1 VTTTRKQP
9 AERIIEAITWA
20 SVVIWL
26 GFTLIAHIL
35 NYVWLVV
42 MVLSV
47 ILLSSA
53 IYQRSRDWE
62 TSLSIW
68 VFGIWMAVFAV
79 LETVSEMIAVINGG
93 SGLEIDLWVYLGVA
107 LVSMGVAAIFR
118 MVTPSTASQL
128 GISARRPTDYESDRA
143 RDYAPRRVDQDLS
156 SAWMPQAQDAVQY
169 GDSRSRRTSRPP
181 AYSSDTDRGSDT
193 RARDVARR
201 ADDPFDRAPQFDT
214 GYGEYGEYRDPRA
227 PYDEPM
233 RDAAGYYAEPPPR
246 DSRRARR
253 VDDAPEPGWGARSY
267 DRPTQERPYEG
278 ERLSRQRGRGRSQP
292 QRSQRRSR
300 RAAPSQGSDLESR
313 VEDII
318 KRSRAQR
325 SDTPSSDELPY

>member
-42 MVLSV
+42 LVLAV

-68 VFGIWMAVFAV
+68 VFGIWMAVFSV
-79 LETVSEMIAVINGG
+79 LEAVSEIIAAINGG
-93 SGLEIDLWVYLGVA
+93 SGLEIDLWVDLGVA

-128 GISARRPTDYESDRA
+128 GISSRRPTDYDSDRG

-156 SAWMPQAQDAVQY
+156 SAWMPQAQNAAQY
-169 GDSRSRRTSRPP
+169 GDSRSRRTNRAPDYGP
-181 AYSSDTDRGSDT
+181 DYDRGSGA
-193 RARDVARR
+193 RARDIARQT
-201 ADDPFDRAPQFDT
+201 DDPFDRAPQFET
-214 GYGEYGEYRDPRA
+214 GYGEYGEYRDTRA
-227 PYDEPM
+227 RYDEPG
-233 RDAAGYYAEPPPR
+233 DSGYYAEPPPR
-246 DSRRARR
+246 DARRARR
-253 VDDAPEPGWGARSY
+253 VDDAPDSGWGNRSY

-278 ERLSRQRGRGRSQP
+278 ERLSRQRGRGRSQR
-292 QRSQRRSR
+292 QRSQRRPR

-318 KRSRAQR
+318 RRSRAQR
-325 SDTPSSDELPY
+325 SDAASSDELPY